1 MLKSLQHKHR
11 KGTEDHK
18 MNGSSL
24 IFFNRILQKNTL
36 KKKERKKDKD
46 MLTLVKKMFSFKRV
60 LKK

>member
-1 MLKSLQHKHR
+1 
-11 KGTEDHK
+11 